1 MPGKVFMKA
10 IIGIDVGGSTTKI
23 VGFREDVMI
32 SPQFVQATDPLT
44 SLYGAF
50 GKFTSENGI
59 ELSGI
64 EKVILTGVGSSYVTK
79 PLYGL
84 VCENAHEF
92 ECVGRGGLFL
102 SGLSEAIVISMG
114 TGTAVVHARRDGY
127 MNYLG
132 GTGVGG
138 GTLIGLSKKMLGI
151 ERIDH
156 IVELA
161 KDGSLENV
169 DLRIGDISGK
179 KSALSLPENMTAS
192 NFGKL
197 SDIASAG
204 DIALAIINMVFETA
218 GMLGIFA
225 ARDKGLHDI
234 VLTGNLTTIHQA
246 KEIFASLNSIFD
258 IHFTIPENAQF
269 ATAIGAALA

>member
-84 VCENAHEF
+84 VCENANEF

>member
-1 MPGKVFMKA
+1 MC
-10 IIGIDVGGSTTKI
+10 
-23 VGFREDVMI
+23 
-32 SPQFVQATDPLT
+32 Q
-44 SLYGAF
+44 SLYTALPVKLSVNLNVSGAAVSF
-50 GKFTSENGI
+50 YRSFPRQSSSAWVPAPRSFTP
-59 ELSGI
+59 
-64 EKVILTGVGSSYVTK
+64 K
-79 PLYGL
+79 
-84 VCENAHEF
+84 
-92 ECVGRGGLFL
+92 
-102 SGLSEAIVISMG
+102 
-114 TGTAVVHARRDGY
+114 RDGY
-127 MNYLG
+127 LNYLG

-138 GTLIGLSKKMLGI
+138 GTLTGLSKKMLGI

-161 KDGSLENV
+161 KDGSLDNV
-169 DLRIGDISGK
+169 DLRIKDISKK
-179 KSALSLPENMTAS
+179 KSAISLPENMTAS

-234 VLTGNLTTIHQA
+234 VLTGNLTTIPQA
-246 KEIFASLNSIFD
+246 KDIFESLNAIFD
-258 IHFTIPENAQF
+258 INFIIPENAQF

>member
-84 VCENAHEF
+84 VCENANEF

-114 TGTAVVHARRDGY
+114 TGTAVVHARRDG
-127 MNYLG
+127 
-132 GTGVGG
+132 
-138 GTLIGLSKKMLGI
+138 
-151 ERIDH
+151 
-156 IVELA
+156 
-161 KDGSLENV
+161 
-169 DLRIGDISGK
+169 
-179 KSALSLPENMTAS
+179 
-192 NFGKL
+192 
-197 SDIASAG
+197 
-204 DIALAIINMVFETA
+204 
-218 GMLGIFA
+218 
-225 ARDKGLHDI
+225 
-234 VLTGNLTTIHQA
+234 
-246 KEIFASLNSIFD
+246 
-258 IHFTIPENAQF
+258 
-269 ATAIGAALA
+269 

>member
-1 MPGKVFMKA
+1 MMKA

-23 VGFREDVMI
+23 VGFRNGAMI

-44 SLYGAF
+44 SLDGAF
-50 GKFTSENGI
+50 GKFTAENGI

-64 EKVILTGVGSSYVTK
+64 DKVILTGVGSSYVTK

-84 VCENAHEF
+84 SCENAGEF
-92 ECVGRGGLFL
+92 DCVGRGGLYL
-102 SGLSEAIVISMG
+102 SELEEAIVISMG
-114 TGTAVVHARRDGY
+114 TGTALVHAKRDGQ
-127 MNYLG
+127 MKYLG

-138 GTLIGLSKKMLGI
+138 GTLVGLSKKMLGI
-151 ERIDH
+151 ERIEH

-161 KDGSLENV
+161 EDGSLENV
-169 DLRIGDISGK
+169 DLKIGDISGNR
-179 KSALSLPENMTAS
+179 SSLSLPVNMTAS

-197 SDIASAG
+197 SDIATSG
-204 DIALAIINMVFETA
+204 DIALAILNMVFETA

-234 VLTGNLTTIHQA
+234 VLTGNLATIPQA
-246 KEIFASLNSIFD
+246 KKIFENLNAIFN
-258 IHFTIPENAQF
+258 IRFLIPENTQF